1 MGKLLPS
8 IDCDQEE
15 MNTLFIPVAL
25 LYFLVTGLLFL
36 YGVNFLYVTYLSL
49 RNGPRDK
56 GVDQKVSPLPKVTIQ
71 LPIYN
76 EMYVAQ
82 RLVTA
87 STRLDYPKHLL
98 EIQVLDDSTDE
109 TFEIVK
115 RTVAAAR
122 QRGVDIKH
130 LHRKYRDGYKAG
142 ALRDGFASAK
152 GEFIAIFDADFLPP
166 ITFLRQTLPQ
176 FNDPKVA
183 FVQTRWGHLNRDF
196 SFLTLL
202 QSLAIDAHFMVEQLA
217 RSRTGYWF
225 NFNGTAGIWRRQAIE
240 EAGGWKAD
248 TLTEDLDLSYRA
260 FLKGWKANF
269 LSNVE
274 TPAELPIT
282 FNGFRR
288 QQHRWARGS
297 LECAIR
303 LLPKVWA
310 SDAPLKTRIQATFH
324 LTGYGVHL
332 LLLAYSL
339 IYPLVIVLSKTAPGL
354 ISLFGIAHIFSLT
367 ALAPTLLF
375 ISGQYQLRKKW
386 SSYMPL
392 LLVISGFG
400 AGMMLNTARAAW
412 EIIRG
417 RPGEFRRTPKFG
429 VENKTS
435 PWTNKKYHLRLDPI
449 VFWEL
454 IFAALNLY
462 TMALGIQ
469 AGYWL
474 ISFYAGLFAFGFA
487 FTSIYTIYQTVMINR
502 IQSLRSAELP
512 VHN

>member
-1 MGKLLPS
+1 
-8 IDCDQEE
+8 
-15 MNTLFIPVAL
+15 MNILFIPVAL
-25 LYFLVTGLLFL
+25 IYFLVTGMLFL
-36 YGVNFLYVTYLSL
+36 YGINFIYMVFLAL
-49 RNGPRDK
+49 RYRAPDK
-56 GVDQKVSPLPKVTIQ
+56 KSNIDLSPLPRVTIQ

-76 EMYVAQ
+76 EMYVAK
-82 RLVTA
+82 RLVEAA
-87 STRLDYPKHLL
+87 SNLDYPADLL
-98 EIQVLDDSTDE
+98 EVQVLDDSTDE
-109 TFEIVK
+109 TYEIVK

-122 QRGVDIKH
+122 ERGIDIKH
-130 LHRKYRDGYKAG
+130 IHRKNREGYKAG
-142 ALRDGFASAK
+142 ALRDGFAKAK
-152 GEFIAIFDADFLPP
+152 GDFLAIFDADFLPP
-166 ITFLRQTLPQ
+166 RNFLKQTLPH
-176 FNDPKVA
+176 FGDPKIA

-202 QSLAIDAHFMVEQLA
+202 QSMAIDAHFMVEQLA
-217 RSRTGYWF
+217 RSRTGFWF

-260 FLKGWKANF
+260 FLKGWKAIF

-310 SDAPLKTRIQATFH
+310 SRAPLKTKVEATFH

-339 IYPLVIVLSKTAPGL
+339 IYPLVIIFSRSAPGL
-354 ISLFGIAHIFSLT
+354 ISLFGIASIFSLT

-386 SSYMPL
+386 GSYLPL
-392 LLVISGFG
+392 LLVVSGFG
-400 AGMMLNTARAAW
+400 AGMMLNTFRAAV

-429 VENKTS
+429 VEQRTS
-435 PWTNKKYHLRLDPI
+435 PWANKKYHLRLDPI

-454 IFAALNLY
+454 VLAGFNGY
-462 TMALGIQ
+462 TMVLGLQ

-474 ISFYAGLFAFGFA
+474 ISFYAALFAFGFA
-487 FTSIYTIYQTVMINR
+487 FTSIYTIHQTIMINR

>member
-1 MGKLLPS
+1 
-8 IDCDQEE
+8 
-15 MNTLFIPVAL
+15 MNILFIPLAL
-25 LYFLVTGLLFL
+25 VYFLVTGMLFL
-36 YGVNFLYVTYLSL
+36 YGINFIYMTYLAL
-49 RNGPRDK
+49 RYGPPDEK
-56 GVDQKVSPLPKVTIQ
+56 AHGVLSPWPKVTVQ

-76 EMYVAQ
+76 EMYVAK
-82 RLVTA
+82 RLVEA
-87 STRLDYPKHLL
+87 AANLDYPVDSL

-109 TFEIVK
+109 THGIIRQAVRAAKK
-115 RTVAAAR
+115 R
-122 QRGVDIKH
+122 GIDIKH
-130 LHRKYRDGYKAG
+130 LHRKDRDGYKAG
-142 ALRDGFASAK
+142 ALRDGFARAK

-166 ITFLRQTLPQ
+166 RNFLKQTLPHFSNPQ
-176 FNDPKVA
+176 TA

-217 RSRTGYWF
+217 RSRRGYWF

-240 EAGGWKAD
+240 DAGGWKAD

-260 FLKGWKANF
+260 FLRGWKAIF
-269 LSNVE
+269 LSSVE

-297 LECAIR
+297 LECAIK

-310 SDAPLKTRIQATFH
+310 SDAPLKTKVEATFH

-339 IYPLVIVLSKTAPGL
+339 IYPLVTIFSQAAPGL
-354 ISLFGIAHIFSLT
+354 ISLFGLAYVFSLT

-375 ISGQYQLRKKW
+375 IAGQYQLKKKW
-386 SSYMPL
+386 SSYLPL
-392 LLVISGFG
+392 LLVVSGFG
-400 AGMMLNTARAAW
+400 AGMMLNTFRAAV
-412 EIIRG
+412 EVIRG

-429 VENKTS
+429 VEKRTS
-435 PWTNKKYHLRLDPI
+435 PWAKKKYHLGLDPI

-454 IFAALNLY
+454 LLAAINAY

-474 ISFYAGLFAFGFA
+474 ISFYAALFAFGFA
-487 FTSIYTIYQTVMINR
+487 FTSIYTIHQTVMINR
-502 IQSLRSAELP
+502 IQNLRGAELP